1 MPPLFTIITPSYN
14 HGLFLRD
21 TIESVLDQSFPDFR
35 YILWDDGSTDD
46 SWDCIQHYAER
57 DSRILP
63 RIHPGHANKGLCET
77 LQRALEH
84 VETEYVAF
92 LESDDLY
99 AQDFLAVMAR
109 CIREHPGADLLF
121 CDVEPFGNK
130 AIVDAHRGILE
141 RKRRFALNRRADKA
155 DLLFNTPVA
164 TFSCAVARTG
174 ALKNVFF
181 DPSVR
186 DELDHCIFT
195 QLLNLGKDGIYIYID
210 TKLARWR
217 KHDKS
222 YSIVSHYMD
231 KYQSFHMRLDLCYPC
246 LPGKERRLVDALL
259 LKNHPRLEK
268 ILRKQARFLIKYL
281 LRNKRGASPL
291 HIIAYSGRL

>member
-14 HGLFLRD
+14 HGRFLGS
-21 TIESVLDQSFPDFR
+21 TIESVLNQSFPDFR
-35 YILWDDGSTDD
+35 YILWDDGSPDD
-46 SWDCIQHYAER
+46 SWDLIRRYAER

-63 RIHPGHANKGLCET
+63 RIHPGHANKGLCGT
-77 LQRALEH
+77 LQRALEQ

-99 AQDFLAVMAR
+99 ARDFLAVMAR
-109 CIREHPGADLLF
+109 CIREHPEAALLF

-164 TFSCAVARTG
+164 TFSSAVARTG
-174 ALKNVFF
+174 ALKAVVF

-186 DELDHCIFT
+186 DELDHCVFT
-195 QLLNLGKDGIYIYID
+195 QLLSAGRTVYVDA
-210 TKLARWR
+210 KLVRWQ
-217 KHDKS
+217 KHEES
-222 YSIVSHYMD
+222 YSIVSRHMD
-231 KYQSFHMRLDLCYPC
+231 KYQSFRMRLDLCYPG
-246 LPGKERRLVDALL
+246 LSGKERRLVDALL
-259 LKNHPRLEK
+259 LQSHPRLEK
-268 ILRKQARFLIKYL
+268 ILRKQARFFIKHL
-281 LRNKRGASPL
+281 LRNRRGASPVL
-291 HIIAYSGRL
+291 IMACSGRS